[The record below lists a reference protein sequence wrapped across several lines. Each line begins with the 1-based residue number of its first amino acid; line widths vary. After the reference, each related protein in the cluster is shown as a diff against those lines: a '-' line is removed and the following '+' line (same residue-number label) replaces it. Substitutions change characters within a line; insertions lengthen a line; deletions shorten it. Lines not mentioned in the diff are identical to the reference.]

1 MNTTEFGEY
10 LVMDPKICHGKL
22 TFKNT
27 RVPVETILNRV
38 AKGRTLEEILADW
51 PELSRDAVA
60 EAIRLAAEAL
70 LEKTAKIAGKAD
82 ESTHIGG
89 QPLPAKGLID
99 LRELGISEAEAA
111 KMRYQFETIADD
123 WERPEMDVYNDL

>member
-1 MNTTEFGEY
+1 MNLTEFGKY

-27 RVPVETILNRV
+27 RLPVETILNRI
-38 AKGRTLEEILADW
+38 AKGRTLEEILVDW
-51 PELSRDAVA
+51 PELSRGAVA
-60 EAIRLAAEAL
+60 EAVRLAAEAL
-70 LEKTAKIAGKAD
+70 LEKTAKIAGKA
-82 ESTHIGG
+82 THIGG